1 MKTMKKLLTVFLC
14 MALTVV
20 MFSGCSKT
28 NKAADK
34 TTEPDTAA
42 TGAGEATKAAEELKP
57 MEISVAIWGI
67 QDAFDN
73 SNAATDTI
81 FNDLCKKFNVTI
93 KPVGVTWNDYQEK
106 NKVWAASGT
115 LPDVFSDALAT
126 DNFGLYKTWATQGI
140 IKELPSDL
148 SAYPNLEKLFGL
160 DSVKALALD
169 GKYYMIP
176 RGGDLTISST
186 EASGMSRAV
195 MYRKDWAA
203 AAGYT
208 QAPTTFDGLVEMTKA
223 MMAQHPK
230 AVGIAMNK
238 PDYLQS
244 LALDIYPEIS
254 NYSAWINEDNQW
266 KPSFASEKTVAYID
280 RLQNLY
286 KEGVMDPDFITQKD
300 GDGLGKFQSG
310 NACVMLGGAFDAQVF
325 MESNKDV
332 KNLEDAIGFITPFAA
347 ADGNSYVYTSTPY
360 WSEAY
365 MSAQVTDEKEQRIL
379 MMLDY
384 MDSHEY
390 AGLVNNGIENVDWKK
405 TDSGNTSLLGGTT
418 LTDKYPI
425 TSSIGY
431 LASWHSGFA
440 ESADAVVNSNSDIA
454 AYKKLYN
461 EANNY
466 EIKNCKAV
474 PFNFKV
480 LLMNNDA
487 KSNISGLNADFVTD
501 LNNAII
507 GKDDAKTAW
516 DAMMKDFNQKGLQE
530 AITSVTEQA
539 AKEGIEP

>member
-1 MKTMKKLLTVFLC
+1 MKSKKKLLTLFLC
-14 MALTVV
+14 MSLTVV
-20 MFSGCSKT
+20 MLGGCGRT
-28 NKAADK
+28 NKATDK

-42 TGAGEATKAAEELKP
+42 TGTVETTKAAEELEP

-93 KPVGVTWNDYQEK
+93 KPVGVTWNDWQEK

-115 LPDVFSDALAT
+115 LPDVFCDALAT

-140 IKELPSDL
+140 IKEIPSDL

-169 GKYYMIP
+169 GKFYMIP
-176 RGGDLTISST
+176 RGSDLTISSS

-208 QAPTTFDGLVEMTKA
+208 QAPATFDGLVEMTKA

-230 AVGIAMNK
+230 AVGIAMNNHG
-238 PDYLQS
+238 YMQT

-254 NYSAWINEDNQW
+254 NYGSWIYENNQW
-266 KPSFASEKTVAYID
+266 KPSYASEKTVPYIQ

-286 KEGVMDPDFITQKD
+286 KEGILDPDFITQKD
-300 GDGLGKFQSG
+300 GDGLGKFHSG
-310 NACVMLGGAFDAQVF
+310 NACVMLGGAFDPQIF

-332 KNLEDAIGFITPFAA
+332 TNLEDALGFITPFAA
-347 ADGNSYVYTSTPY
+347 ADGNSYVFTNTPY

-365 MSAQVTDEKEQRIL
+365 MSAQVKDEKEQRIL

-384 MDSHEY
+384 MYSHEY
-390 AGLVNNGIENVDWKK
+390 AGLVNNGVEGVDWQKS
-405 TDSGNTSLLGGTT
+405 DSGNASLLSGTT

-440 ESADAVVNSNSDIA
+440 ESADAVINSNSDIA

-461 EANNY
+461 ETNNY
-466 EIKNCKAV
+466 EITNCKAV
-474 PFNFKV
+474 PINFKV
-480 LLMNNDA
+480 FLLNNDA
-487 KSNISGLNADFVTD
+487 KSNISGLTAEFMTNLDI
-501 LNNAII
+501 AII
-507 GKDDAKTAW
+507 GNDDAKTAW
-516 DAMMKDFNQKGLQE
+516 EAMIKDFNKKGLPE